1 MAGPLEMK
9 SFEPPRTLAIPG
21 GWKRDGK
28 LETGSIPI
36 MEKNV
41 NPWKSDKNH
50 KKGRKFTSVY
60 RPRKTVH
67 KLLISRPLNLGT
79 VWVRSTAK
87 KFKNDGK
94 EIVEI

>member
-41 NPWKSDKNH
+41 NPGNPIK
-50 KKGRKFTSVY
+50 
-60 RPRKTVH
+60 
-67 KLLISRPLNLGT
+67 I
-79 VWVRSTAK
+79 
-87 KFKNDGK
+87 
-94 EIVEI
+94 